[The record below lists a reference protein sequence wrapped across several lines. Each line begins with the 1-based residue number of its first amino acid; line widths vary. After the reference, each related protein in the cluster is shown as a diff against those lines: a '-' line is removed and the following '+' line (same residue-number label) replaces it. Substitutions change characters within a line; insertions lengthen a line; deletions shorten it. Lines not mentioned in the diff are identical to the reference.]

1 MKNKKS
7 FREML
12 LSGILDAIRQ
22 LRRSRHQRSG
32 VLRSDQG
39 AEEELKPAGDAHA
52 GGPYASFYPEDDLGG
67 CPSDYIA
74 SDVLEDLPEPASSCR
89 LAGDPLPRLLAW
101 KFLSDE

>member
-12 LSGILDAIRQ
+12 LSGILDALRQ
-22 LRRSRHQRSG
+22 LRRSPHQRSG
-32 VLRSDQG
+32 ALRPDQ
-39 AEEELKPAGDAHA
+39 APEEALKPAGDAHA

-67 CPSDYIA
+67 CPGDHVV
-74 SDVLEDLPEPASSCR
+74 SDVSEDLPEPAPSCKPAEDT
-89 LAGDPLPRLLAW
+89 LTRLLVW